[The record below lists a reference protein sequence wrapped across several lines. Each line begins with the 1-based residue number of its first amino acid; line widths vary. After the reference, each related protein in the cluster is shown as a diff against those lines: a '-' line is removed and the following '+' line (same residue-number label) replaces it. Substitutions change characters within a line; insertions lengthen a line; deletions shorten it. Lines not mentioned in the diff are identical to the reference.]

1 MSSEKKTFI
10 NKKRKV
16 SKKNKEIKQSRPYK
30 KKKESLSSEKKEIKK
45 VGKSSIKV
53 EEPNNLK
60 TIIPISQYFSNK
72 LNEYSEEKQIP
83 DLKIYC
89 ESIEINAESNF
100 KLLDSLID
108 SDLDSFIN
116 LYPKY
121 QFTLSV
127 EQRKSIQKKINE
139 KNIKI
144 CDDYPIIKKNFI
156 KDEIKSVREL
166 FLKICELILNI
177 KLNNK
182 DFLTTLETQIINEG
196 VFIDNSVEFFIPVIF
211 GNTDLKF
218 NKLLIDLL
226 CFIFGKKMGHSN
238 SLNEEEFN
246 LIKTKI
252 SQFKDAKIFYQ
263 KSGMFDDETFFKV
276 NDYLIN
282 CFYILFEVDDSLK
295 DYENFEKILSCCL
308 PFEKSNA
315 INFINES
322 QNFGSRVKFKID
334 DVIIDTYDS
343 SKITKDSIIN
353 ISNEKL
359 NIEAKAED
367 INWTLTPNT
376 FFRLINSSN
385 FTFCFRFPK
394 LNDINYVNLNKD
406 IKNNYKILFKKIL
419 QSNIMEQCMNID
431 SEASKFKYPFKD
443 ENIIK
448 EIEEHCL
455 FVPFPAKNYFGFSD
469 RMSFTIYLNSYIDPK
484 NFKTIFVDFDNLIKS
499 GCHEVKHI
507 YRLYMHI
514 NEPNISLKTPEINR
528 KSLANNELIKENT
541 SLIQKKNEKIEKL
554 YNERVIPKSEI
565 NSLDYGDIL
574 EFAINGEK
582 QDVFFI
588 KNSLFCLK
596 EKSWDMEP
604 KKFSENY
611 FKFCKEK
618 KFRLMFSKEDKFIN
632 SVMEF
637 FKIPRGI
644 DVINEAITSKRST
657 HNLGEISFEG
667 EIENTYISIP
677 KMNHC
682 RIKK

>member
-1 MSSEKKTFI
+1 M
-10 NKKRKV
+10 
-16 SKKNKEIKQSRPYK
+16 
-30 KKKESLSSEKKEIKK
+30 
-45 VGKSSIKV
+45 
-53 EEPNNLK
+53 
-60 TIIPISQYFSNK
+60 
-72 LNEYSEEKQIP
+72 
-83 DLKIYC
+83 KIYC

-252 SQFKDAKIFYQ
+252 SLLKDAKILFQ
-263 KSGMFDDETFFKV
+263 KSRIFDDETFFKV
-276 NDYLIN
+276 NNYLIN
-282 CFYILFEVDDSLK
+282 CYKIFFETDNSLN
-295 DYENFEKILSCCL
+295 DYDNFQKIISCCL

-315 INFINES
+315 IHFINES
-322 QNFGSRVKFKID
+322 QNFGSSIKFKID

-353 ISNEKL
+353 ISNEQL
-359 NIEAKAED
+359 NIEAKAKD
-367 INWTLTPNT
+367 INWTLTPNN
-376 FFRLINSSN
+376 FFELFDSSN

-394 LNDINYVNLNKD
+394 LNEINYVNINKD
-406 IKNNYKILFKKIL
+406 IKNNYKSLFKKVL

-431 SEASKFKYPFKD
+431 SGASKFKYPFKD

-469 RMSFTIYLNSYIDPK
+469 LMSFTIYLNSYIDPT
-484 NFKTIFVDFDNLIKS
+484 NFKTIFIDFDNLIKS
-499 GCHEVKHI
+499 WCHEVKNI

-514 NEPNISLKTPEINR
+514 NEPSISLKTPN
-528 KSLANNELIKENT
+528 SLSNNELIKENT
-541 SLIQKKNEKIEKL
+541 SLIQGNNKKIEKL
-554 YNERVIPKSEI
+554 YKERVIPKSEI
-565 NSLDYGDIL
+565 KLFNFEDIL
-574 EFAINGEK
+574 EFARTWENPN
-582 QDVFFI
+582 VFFI

-596 EKSWDMEP
+596 EKSWEMDA
-604 KKFSENY
+604 KKFSETY
-611 FKFCKEK
+611 FKFCQEK
-618 KFRLMFSKEDKFIN
+618 KFRLIFSKEDKFIN
-632 SVMEF
+632 SVIEF

-644 DVINEAITSKRST
+644 EVINDAITSKRST

-667 EIENTYISIP
+667 EIENSYFLIP

-682 RIKK
+682 KIKK